1 MARLSRSQAAAS
13 ARYLRPYITRLY
25 LRGLKVRSA
34 THTATSRPTLH
45 RARMQAVSYGGPD
58 FKFVNNSEYPLAIKA
73 SFSASDRKLTIALY
87 GVPILKEGVKIRMSS
102 EKTGEI
108 DPPSAVYTEDGSLQP
123 GQEVQTKAA
132 TPGSRWSTDLVTYE
146 NDKEVSR
153 EFFHNSSY
161 RGKAAQ
167 IKRNSSAT
175 VATNATETTAAAE
188 STGS

>member
-1 MARLSRSQAAAS
+1 
-13 ARYLRPYITRLY
+13 
-25 LRGLKVRSA
+25 
-34 THTATSRPTLH
+34 
-45 RARMQAVSYGGPD
+45 
-58 FKFVNNSEYPLAIKA
+58 
-73 SFSASDRKLTIALY
+73 
-87 GVPILKEGVKIRMSS
+87 MSS
-102 EKTGEI
+102 EKTSEI

-175 VATNATETTAAAE
+175 VATNATETTATAE
-188 STGS
+188 STAAETNAANESTAAHETTTAAPSSPDGETKAPTTTTAASNEGPQETTPEPEETNPVVEANGPGSN

>member
-1 MARLSRSQAAAS
+1 
-13 ARYLRPYITRLY
+13 
-25 LRGLKVRSA
+25 
-34 THTATSRPTLH
+34 
-45 RARMQAVSYGGPD
+45 
-58 FKFVNNSEYPLAIKA
+58 
-73 SFSASDRKLTIALY
+73 
-87 GVPILKEGVKIRMSS
+87 MSS

-175 VATNATETTAAAE
+175 VATNATETTD
-188 STGS
+188 GSREHHS